1 MFPISRWEALHVYL
15 GRLYLEIRPVRR
27 VDAAFSQTHGP
38 KTVQVPPLPALVLA
52 LRPPVAA
59 HEETLTL
66 AAGAAAATSPHN
78 DCSYLAKFTLCA
90 PHEIHSHPLPTQVQV
105 FTVKIKNW
113 CFILNQAKEAHEK
126 WALKTTAIFNL
137 CCVVIKSRKIKIHV
151 DSNNN
156 F

>member
-1 MFPISRWEALHVYL
+1 LHHRFQYIWIIYLETIFFFKFAIVLSKFSTIKFLNPKLHFHFRWEALHVYL

-38 KTVQVPPLPALVLA
+38 KTVQVPPLPAVVLA

-66 AAGAAAATSPHN
+66 AAATTPHN

-90 PHEIHSHPLPTQVQV
+90 QSKSHIPTPCPPK
-105 FTVKIKNW
+105 FWNEMPKNG
-113 CFILNQAKEAHEK
+113 C
-126 WALKTTAIFNL
+126 
-137 CCVVIKSRKIKIHV
+137 
-151 DSNNN
+151 
-156 F
+156 